1 MYVLGKYILGNLGRT
16 TTNTETKRLA
26 RAKVG
31 IKAAATALNED
42 GPLGDFP
49 PSSVPL
55 LAARIDWKSIFLQTL
70 ERLDIGALLK
80 LRHNRVVWV
89 LQREYRKT

>member
-16 TTNTETKRLA
+16 TTNTETKRVT

-42 GPLGDFP
+42 GPLGCDTCQSILMASVIWRMISGYFTR
-49 PSSVPL
+49 SS
-55 LAARIDWKSIFLQTL
+55 
-70 ERLDIGALLK
+70 
-80 LRHNRVVWV
+80 
-89 LQREYRKT
+89 